1 MTAAGHSSRDQAR
14 LGLAAVAVSAVL
26 NVLSLLALGLDVIEK
41 LEFMPAQRAAEE
53 LARAMKPPE
62 TVAMIFPE
70 VVAASAGPQAAP
82 AKTEPPPPPPD
93 RASFARTSRDQE
105 SEKPENPTFI
115 G

>member
-14 LGLAAVAVSAVL
+14 LWLAAFTVSAVL
-26 NVLSLLALGLDVIEK
+26 NVLILLAFGLDVLEK
-41 LEFMPAQRAAEE
+41 LEFMPSRRTAEE
-53 LARAMKPPE
+53 LARAMKPSE

-82 AKTEPPPPPPD
+82 AQPEP
-93 RASFARTSRDQE
+93 AGNEDQAGE
-105 SEKPENPTFI
+105 A